1 MAQHLEKCVVYQSRI
16 AEENGGPTQQKLNL
30 KQQPL
35 RVRSISKEEQEKLEK
50 KAGYAIYCGARP
62 FSMFMEPYMK
72 DFILNLEPAFEVPSN
87 RTFATTVLDLCYEE
101 TRAEV
106 FDVLRR
112 SHFLNVSLDESSNI
126 KRDRIINICILTNFG
141 PFCLRYELVGVGT
154 SSAERIA
161 EWLVKQLEILEKDI
175 GQKLPRIN
183 SLTTDTC
190 STMRS
195 LWELLRTYD
204 RFKYALFVPCDSH
217 GLQLLIKD
225 IISHNMFKDTMKK
238 AQDIVVHFRKSHKQL
253 ALLREFQQKIYNR
266 QYALT
271 LAGETRWGTQCNM
284 LSHLKRSKEAL
295 RAFAYDGGNDCDN
308 RPILDAIYDYSFWAD
323 VDELLD
329 ILEPIH
335 KHQIDS
341 ESSEKGLDKVYTRWR
356 DIKSHC
362 SRHPRH
368 SEELKRLFKHRCN
381 KQLSTIHHITWLLHP
396 ENQSQALASGEQT
409 KMYDFIKEV
418 QPQETYIKTEKGFI
432 DYRMM
437 RQGFESRELWD
448 SEIKSDPITFWSFA
462 LQYSPEIAEL
472 AIRLFETP
480 ANSVPC
486 ERAFST
492 MNLTHT
498 KYRNRL
504 TVDRMH
510 KLCFVHIN
518 RRILDRPR
526 NATKKRLDEL
536 DEREALELES
546 TLLEAPLDDADTGE
560 TGDGETAGGLAETSS
575 KRRRPG
581 EY

>member
-1 MAQHLEKCVVYQSRI
+1 
-16 AEENGGPTQQKLNL
+16 
-30 KQQPL
+30 
-35 RVRSISKEEQEKLEK
+35 
-50 KAGYAIYCGARP
+50 
-62 FSMFMEPYMK
+62 
-72 DFILNLEPAFEVPSN
+72 
-87 RTFATTVLDLCYEE
+87 
-101 TRAEV
+101 
-106 FDVLRR
+106 
-112 SHFLNVSLDESSNI
+112 
-126 KRDRIINICILTNFG
+126 
-141 PFCLRYELVGVGT
+141 
-154 SSAERIA
+154 
-161 EWLVKQLEILEKDI
+161 
-175 GQKLPRIN
+175 
-183 SLTTDTC
+183 
-190 STMRS
+190 
-195 LWELLRTYD
+195 
-204 RFKYALFVPCDSH
+204 
-217 GLQLLIKD
+217 
-225 IISHNMFKDTMKK
+225 MKK

-418 QPQETYIKTEKGFI
+418 QPQEPYIKTEKGFI

-448 SEIKSDPITFWSFA
+448 SEEIKSDPITFW
-462 LQYSPEIAEL
+462 
-472 AIRLFETP
+472 
-480 ANSVPC
+480 
-486 ERAFST
+486 
-492 MNLTHT
+492 
-498 KYRNRL
+498 
-504 TVDRMH
+504 
-510 KLCFVHIN
+510 
-518 RRILDRPR
+518 PR

-581 EY
+581 HKLGRPMQPFGRLKTLNNTTTTSYPNLKFAGAK

>member
-1 MAQHLEKCVVYQSRI
+1 MILNMSPLGGSLHRKGWKITVIYVNYGFFGHLNRIFGFLQPNRLTVLFESPLAYHNLVTYLAGNMGRRMHTVVWSHFTTLMAPDGKTCKEVKCRHCDWKAAQNTCRMAQHLEKCVVYQSRI
-16 AEENGGPTQQKLNL
+16 AEEKGGPTQQKLNL

-35 RVRSISKEEQEKLEK
+35 RVRSISKEEQEKLEE

-225 IISHNMFKDTMKK
+225 IISHN
-238 AQDIVVHFRKSHKQL
+238 V
-253 ALLREFQQKIYNR
+253 
-266 QYALT
+266 
-271 LAGETRWGTQCNM
+271 G
-284 LSHLKRSKEAL
+284 
-295 RAFAYDGGNDCDN
+295 
-308 RPILDAIYDYSFWAD
+308 
-323 VDELLD
+323 
-329 ILEPIH
+329 
-335 KHQIDS
+335 
-341 ESSEKGLDKVYTRWR
+341 
-356 DIKSHC
+356 
-362 SRHPRH
+362 
-368 SEELKRLFKHRCN
+368 
-381 KQLSTIHHITWLLHP
+381 
-396 ENQSQALASGEQT
+396 
-409 KMYDFIKEV
+409 
-418 QPQETYIKTEKGFI
+418 
-432 DYRMM
+432 
-437 RQGFESRELWD
+437 
-448 SEIKSDPITFWSFA
+448 
-462 LQYSPEIAEL
+462 
-472 AIRLFETP
+472 
-480 ANSVPC
+480 
-486 ERAFST
+486 
-492 MNLTHT
+492 
-498 KYRNRL
+498 
-504 TVDRMH
+504 
-510 KLCFVHIN
+510 
-518 RRILDRPR
+518 
-526 NATKKRLDEL
+526 
-536 DEREALELES
+536 
-546 TLLEAPLDDADTGE
+546 
-560 TGDGETAGGLAETSS
+560 
-575 KRRRPG
+575 
-581 EY
+581 